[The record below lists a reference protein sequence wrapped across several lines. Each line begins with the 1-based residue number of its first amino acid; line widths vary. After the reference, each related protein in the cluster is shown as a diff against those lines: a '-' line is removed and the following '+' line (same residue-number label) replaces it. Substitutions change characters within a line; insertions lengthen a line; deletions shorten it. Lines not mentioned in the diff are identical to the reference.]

1 MASRAG
7 RSARRDGGRDQG
19 VGTKAAPRAA
29 ASDEQKSWDDLALH
43 AWVTIARSYFTV
55 VKEATRDIAS
65 YGISLGQFA
74 VLEVLYHKGPQ
85 QLGRLGSLLLVT
97 AGNITYVV
105 DHLEKSGWVVRER
118 QRDDRRIILAR
129 LTPAGTELLDRVFP
143 LHARFI
149 GELFT
154 ALDPTELR
162 DLRRLTRK
170 LGLAIATR

>member
-1 MASRAG
+1 M
-7 RSARRDGGRDQG
+7 
-19 VGTKAAPRAA
+19 
-29 ASDEQKSWDDLALH
+29 
-43 AWVTIARSYFTV
+43 

-85 QLGRLGSLLLVT
+85 PLGKLGSLLLVT

-118 QRDDRRIILAR
+118 QRDDKRIILAR
-129 LTPAGTELLDRVFP
+129 LTPAGKELLDRIFP
-143 LHARFI
+143 QHARFI
-149 GELFT
+149 GNLFT
-154 ALDPTELR
+154 ALDAGELR

-170 LGLAIATR
+170 LGLGIANR